1 MATPYYSLL
10 YIEYSKDIYKESP
23 PSIYIEYSKKSIWI
37 SERHEQ
43 R

>member
-10 YIEYSKDIYKESP
+10 YIEDSKDIYKEL
-23 PSIYIEYSKKSIWI
+23 PSIYIQYSTKSIWI

-43 R
+43 